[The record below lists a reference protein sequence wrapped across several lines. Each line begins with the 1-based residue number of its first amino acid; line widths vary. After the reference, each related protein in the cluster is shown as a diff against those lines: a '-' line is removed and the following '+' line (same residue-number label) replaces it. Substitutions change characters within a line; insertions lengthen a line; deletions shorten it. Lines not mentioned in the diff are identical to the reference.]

1 MPLINPVVIGG
12 KIVGAYVDE
21 GFLITGQGQ
30 ATLTELLQFILT
42 QIAEGGGNGIYG
54 GSGNSPANTVATALG
69 DFTIR
74 NLGTGELELTVIGQG
89 DDTGRTTRYTMSKNG
104 VEIRTDGIDDTSYTQ
119 IITDKNRIYLK
130 STNEDTN
137 FTFEVTDRTFRAI
150 NLPEY
155 ANHAAADADASLQSK
170 SIYKLTGIRALYI
183 KQ

>member
-21 GFLITGQGQ
+21 TYAIDGQGT

-42 QIAEGGGNGIYG
+42 NIADGGNGIYG

-69 DFTIR
+69 DFTMR
-74 NLGTGELELTVIGQG
+74 NLGTGELEFTVIGQG
-89 DDTGRTTRYTMSKNG
+89 ADTGRTTRYTMGKNG

-137 FTFEVTDRTFRAI
+137 FTMEITGRSFRVL

-155 ANHAAADADASLQSK
+155 ANDAAADADASLQSK
-170 SIYKLTGIRALYI
+170 SIYKLVGNRTLFI
-183 KQ
+183 KP